1 MSSFPALEDIAQWR
15 VLIVDDEPDN
25 LTLASEFLSFSGATV
40 AVTEHGARLLEMVD
54 EFQPTIILLDL
65 AMPGMDG
72 WEIQRRL
79 RARRELSHIP
89 IIALTAMAMP
99 EDIERAKMAGF
110 DGYITKPFRVGS
122 LLRDIKTC
130 ISTFIERQEAAARR
144 TQEALA
150 IQETPQPQAVT
161 HEEPEKRQEKTV
173 PVEPVKES
181 IHERTEPMEN
191 HSDG

>member
-1 MSSFPALEDIAQWR
+1 MSIFTVLEDITQWR
-15 VLIVDDEPDN
+15 VLIADDEPDN
-25 LTLASEFLSFSGATV
+25 LTLASEFLKFSGASV
-40 AVTEHGARLLEMVD
+40 AVTVQGVQLLAMVD
-54 EFQPTIILLDL
+54 EFHPTIILLDL

-79 RARRELSHIP
+79 RMRPELNHIP

-99 EDIERAKMAGF
+99 EDLERAKMAGF

-130 ISTFIERQEAAARR
+130 VGVFFQRLEAAARK
-144 TQEALA
+144 TQESPLA
-150 IQETPQPQAVT
+150 GETSYPQTRRHSEPNNQQEWS
-161 HEEPEKRQEKTV
+161 
-173 PVEPVKES
+173 EPVKEPT
-181 IHERTEPMEN
+181 HERTETMEN

>member
-1 MSSFPALEDIAQWR
+1 MSSYSLLEDVAQWR

-25 LTLASEFLSFSGATV
+25 LTLASEFLTFSGATV
-40 AVTEHGARLLEMVD
+40 AVTERGEELLAMVD
-54 EFQPTIILLDL
+54 EFLPTIILLDL
-65 AMPGMDG
+65 AMPGIDG

-79 RARRELSHIP
+79 RTRTELSHIP

-99 EDIERAKMAGF
+99 EDVERAKMAGF

-130 ISTFIERQEAAARR
+130 VAAFVERLEAAARK
-144 TQEALA
+144 TQEMSSMA
-150 IQETPQPQAVT
+150 ETSHSQAQRRGQPQPAK
-161 HEEPEKRQEKTV
+161 EP
-173 PVEPVKES
+173 
-181 IHERTEPMEN
+181 IHERTETMEN

>member
-1 MSSFPALEDIAQWR
+1 MSSYIALEDVTQWR

-25 LTLASEFLSFSGATV
+25 LTLASEFLTFSGATV
-40 AVTEHGARLLEMVD
+40 AVTEQGTELLAMVD
-54 EFQPTIILLDL
+54 EFRPTIILLDL

-79 RARRELSHIP
+79 RARPELRHIP

-99 EDIERAKMAGF
+99 EDLERAKMAGF

-122 LLRDIKTC
+122 LLRDIKAC
-130 ISTFIERQEAAARR
+130 VRLFVERLEAAARK
-144 TQEALA
+144 TQEAPSMP
-150 IQETPQPQAVT
+150 ETSHPQAEQ
-161 HEEPEKRQEKTV
+161 EEQSQ
-173 PVEPVKES
+173 PVKEP

>member
-1 MSSFPALEDIAQWR
+1 MSLFTALEDITQWR

-25 LTLASEFLSFSGATV
+25 LTLASEFLMFSGATV
-40 AVTEHGARLLEMVD
+40 AVTEQGVQLLAMVD
-54 EFQPTIILLDL
+54 EFHPTIILLDM

-79 RARRELSHIP
+79 RARTELNHIP

-99 EDIERAKMAGF
+99 EDVERARMAGF

-122 LLRDIKTC
+122 LLRDIKMC
-130 ISTFIERQEAAARR
+130 IGVFIQRLEAAARP
-144 TQEALA
+144 TQEAPA
-150 IQETPQPQAVT
+150 VAETTYPQARRHPESVNQ
-161 HEEPEKRQEKTV
+161 EERSQ
-173 PVEPVKES
+173 PVKEP
-181 IHERTEPMEN
+181 IHERTETMEN

>member
-1 MSSFPALEDIAQWR
+1 MSSFTALEDVTLWR

-40 AVTEHGARLLEMVD
+40 AITEQGAQLLAMVD
-54 EFQPTIILLDL
+54 EFHPTIILLDL

-79 RARRELSHIP
+79 RARTELNHIP

-130 ISTFIERQEAAARR
+130 VAIFVERLEAAARK
-144 TQEALA
+144 TQEMPSMA
-150 IQETPQPQAVT
+150 ETSHSQSQPQGQ
-161 HEEPEKRQEKTV
+161 PQ
-173 PVEPVKES
+173 PVKEP
-181 IHERTEPMEN
+181 IHERTESMEN